1 LKILYSWL
9 KEFIDTRL
17 SPAQIREALTM
28 AGVEVSSCRFLG
40 EGLDNVVTGR
50 ILEKRTHPNADR
62 LSLCRVTDGSSE
74 YGIVCGARNM
84 KAGDAVAL
92 AKVGAVL
99 PNGAEIKKAK
109 IRGHQSEG
117 MLCSEQELK
126 LAEESAGIMILP
138 EDTPLGRPLA
148 DALGLA
154 DWLLEVEIT
163 PNRGD
168 CLSVL
173 GVARE
178 LASIT
183 GEKVT
188 LPEIPVRM
196 EPPPPV
202 DRLVS
207 ITLSAPALCPRYS
220 ARVVTG
226 VRVGP
231 SPDWMQRRL
240 TLCGIRP
247 INNIVDITNYMLLE
261 AGQPMHAF
269 DLDRLKGPCI
279 DIRAPEE
286 PMVFTT
292 LDGVERGIDPGM
304 LLIWD
309 ADGAIAVAG
318 VMGGQNSEVTD
329 KTTRVLFES
338 AHFDPA
344 SIRRTSRR
352 LGLASESSYRFERGV
367 DPGGTLYAAD
377 RAVSLLS
384 RFTTL
389 TVARGA
395 IDLVGEPLNYR
406 KIPFRPARASRV
418 VGREYPED
426 RCREI
431 FGRLSFPSTE
441 VTPGSWEVTVPT
453 YRFDIEREI
462 DLIEEVARLSGYD
475 GIPTTYPEAKSPGFS
490 EDDRFVDL
498 TEKACDYLRAHGFHQ
513 AVNFSFVSGRKWE
526 RLGGLLGFDTADAV
540 RIKNPISDDTT
551 LMRPHLLT
559 GLLQNVADNA
569 RRFVED
575 VRLYEAGKAYGNKY
589 LTGHFEDPR
598 MGMILCGRRLPS
610 AWDGGSVPADFYD
623 VKGVMEGI
631 LLHLGAGPLH
641 TVPTRLRPFFEE
653 GKAADILLQG
663 EVIGWFGTVRREL
676 LAEYEVAGPVFYGE
690 LRLKAAT
697 DTPPSVGMYRP
708 VAKFPP
714 VFRDVACVFPE
725 TVPVGDILSMV
736 REIAP
741 EIHEAVVF
749 DVFMGEK
756 IGSGNKSVG
765 IRVKFQPSDR
775 TLTEADVHSIH
786 TKVVDLLENRF
797 GGRIRTT

>member
-1 LKILYSWL
+1 LKILFSWL
-9 KEFIDTRL
+9 KEFIDTRF
-17 SPAQIREALTM
+17 SPAQVQEALTM

-40 EGLDNVVTGR
+40 KGLDNVVTAR
-50 ILEKRTHPNADR
+50 ILDMRTHPNADR
-62 LSLCRVTDGSSE
+62 LSLCRVTDGASE
-74 YGIVCGARNM
+74 FGIVCGARNM

-99 PNGAEIKKAK
+99 PNGVEIKKAK
-109 IRGHQSEG
+109 IRGQQSEG

-126 LAEESAGIMILP
+126 LAEESPGIMILAG
-138 EDTPLGRPLA
+138 DTPLGRPIA

-188 LPEIPVRM
+188 MPEIPVRM
-196 EPPPPV
+196 DPSPPI
-202 DRLVS
+202 DSLVS
-207 ITLSAPALCPRYS
+207 ITVSASALCPRYS

-226 VRVGP
+226 VRVQP

-240 TLCGIRP
+240 ALCGIRP
-247 INNIVDITNYMLLE
+247 INNIVDITNYVLLE
-261 AGQPMHAF
+261 VGQPMHAF
-269 DLDRLKGPCI
+269 DLDRLRGPRI
-279 DIRAPEE
+279 DVRAPEK
-286 PMVFTT
+286 PMAFTT
-292 LDGVERGIDPGM
+292 LDGVERKIEPGM

-309 ADGAIAVAG
+309 ADGAVAVAG
-318 VMGGQNSEVTD
+318 VMGGRNSEVTD
-329 KTTRVLFES
+329 TTSRVLFES

-344 SIRRTSRR
+344 SIRKTSRR
-352 LGLASESSYRFERGV
+352 LGLPSESSYRFERGV

-384 RFTTL
+384 RFTSL

-395 IDLVGEPLNYR
+395 IDLAGEPANLR
-406 KIPFRPARASRV
+406 KIPFRPARASRI
-418 VGREYPED
+418 VGREYSGD
-426 RCREI
+426 QCREI
-431 FGRLSFPSTE
+431 FGRLSFPVAEGT
-441 VTPGSWEVTVPT
+441 TDSWEVTVPT

-475 GIPTTYPEAKSPGFS
+475 SIPATYPEAKSPGFS
-490 EDDRFVDL
+490 GDDRFVDL

-513 AVNFSFVSGRKWE
+513 AANFSFVSGRKWE
-526 RLGGLLGFDTADAV
+526 RLGGLLGFDAADAV

-569 RRFVED
+569 RRFMED
-575 VRLYEAGKAYGNKY
+575 VRLFEAGKAYGKTY
-589 LTGHFEDPR
+589 VTGHFEDPR
-598 MGMILCGRRLPS
+598 LGMVLCGKRLPS
-610 AWDGGSVPADFYD
+610 GWDGGSVPVDFYD
-623 VKGVMEGI
+623 IKGMMEGV
-631 LLHLGAGPLH
+631 LLHLGASPLH
-641 TVPTRLRPFFEE
+641 AVPSRQRPFFEE
-653 GKAADILLQG
+653 GKAADIMLQG

-676 LAEYEVAGPVFYGE
+676 LAEYEIAGPVFYGE
-690 LRLKAAT
+690 IRLKTAT
-697 DTPPSVGMYRP
+697 DAPPPVGTYRP
-708 VAKFPP
+708 VPKFPP

-725 TVPVGDILSMV
+725 SVPVGDVLSLV

-741 EIHEAVVF
+741 EIHEAAVF
-749 DVFMGEK
+749 DVFTGEK

-786 TKVVDLLENRF
+786 TKIVDLLENRF
-797 GGRIRTT
+797 GGKIRTT